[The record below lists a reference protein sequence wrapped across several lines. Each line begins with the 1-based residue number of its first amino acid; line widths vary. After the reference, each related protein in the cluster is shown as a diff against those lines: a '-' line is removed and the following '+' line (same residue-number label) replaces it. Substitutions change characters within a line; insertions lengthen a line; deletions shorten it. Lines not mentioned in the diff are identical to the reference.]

1 MKGPPQILT
10 TEAIQYGRVGSNVEL
25 MCDAFGIPPPKDIL
39 WVNFG
44 YQVPIDGASDHYKI
58 ITQNRKDGVRSRLII
73 RPVTDSDFGDYNC
86 TVLNSHGVDSYVI
99 SLKEER
105 KYCEGSEA
113 RKLNNFDRNTLS
125 TKDLPKFLEN

>member
-1 MKGPPQILT
+1 MNG
-10 TEAIQYGRVGSNVEL
+10 
-25 MCDAFGIPPPKDIL
+25 PKDIL

-99 SLKEER
+99 TLKEER
-105 KYCEGSEA
+105 EYCRVNVRSVGKKLEA
-113 RKLNNFDRNTLS
+113 RKSNHFNRNTLS
-125 TKDLPKFLEN
+125 TKDLLKLFEN

>member
-1 MKGPPQILT
+1 MNSFPSPLKDMTSYVDG
-10 TEAIQYGRVGSNVEL
+10 
-25 MCDAFGIPPPKDIL
+25 PKDIL

-99 SLKEER
+99 TLKEER
-105 KYCEGSEA
+105 KYCRECRVSSVGWKKVRGQNVKS
-113 RKLNNFDRNTLS
+113 F
-125 TKDLPKFLEN
+125 